1 PVCEPIVGRRVRVLA
16 LLAVPGDKCIDQARI
31 DWLKIFPGQLELCE
45 QRRLEVRYEDIRTG
59 DQFEKRRA
67 PGALGQVDEE
77 AAFVA
82 AGQKPGVV
90 KIGARISRN
99 RGEGTPQITVG
110 RAPDFDH
117 VGAEI
122 RQDGGRRRSGYIGG
136 AVDNFESGKYT
147 LVRIHKTPAPKR

>member
-1 PVCEPIVGRRVRVLA
+1 
-16 LLAVPGDKCIDQARI
+16 
-31 DWLKIFPGQLELCE
+31 
-45 QRRLEVRYEDIRTG
+45 
-59 DQFEKRRA
+59 
-67 PGALGQVDEE
+67 GALGQVEND

-110 RAPDFDH
+110 RALDFDH

-147 LVRIHKTPAPKR
+147 LVRIHKTPAPKRRSACPLIRSLREGCSVHRSAETGFFRLPSARAAPRELTIHCRATRGNDAYGDRRC